1 MTGLILTILASSLV
15 GSFHCAGMCGAFL
28 TLAITPVGVGEGG
41 LAVAMNSSQ
50 RLAMITRYNLGR
62 LASYTT
68 LGALAGTL
76 GSVVDVSA
84 ASVGV
89 QRAAAI
95 VAGTVTLVFGLGLL
109 ARAMG
114 RQVWKARVPAPLMRV
129 AHAAF
134 LAADRLP
141 TSARPLAI
149 GLATGLLPCGW
160 LWVYVATASG
170 TASPL
175 NGAVAMAAFWLG
187 TLPIMTALGLGVQK
201 FFGVVGNRLP
211 LAAALAIVAVS
222 FSTIIVRVA
231 VPCHT
236 TTHATGTLEVCSPHE

>member
-1 MTGLILTILASSLV
+1 MTGLILTIFASSLV
-15 GSFHCAGMCGAFL
+15 GSLHCAGMCGAFL
-28 TLAITPVGVGEGG
+28 TLAVTPVGVGEAGPAIPK
-41 LAVAMNSSQ
+41 LAN

-62 LASYTT
+62 LASYMT

-76 GSVVDVSA
+76 GSVVDVGA

-95 VAGTVTLVFGLGLL
+95 VAGMVTLVFGLGLI

-114 RQVWKARVPAPLMRV
+114 QQVWKARVPAPLMRV
-129 AHAAF
+129 AHASF

-141 TSARPLAI
+141 TKVRPLAI

-175 NGAVAMAAFWLG
+175 HGAVAMAAFWLG

-201 FFGVVGNRLP
+201 FFGAVGNRLP

-231 VPCHT
+231 APCHT
-236 TTHATGTLEVCSPHE
+236 PSHATGTREVCSPHD